1 MDHYRLD
8 AANYERHIADFRK
21 NADRVGQLL
30 AAIGSVARATRAVRE
45 AVEDGRVPADQL
57 DAHVALIEAIAAQDA
72 PDTIV
77 RQEPAVLVD
86 QRMLDELVE
95 LLLKNFQLMRF
106 SNFVIPP
113 GKGPEG

>member
-8 AANYERHIADFRK
+8 AAKYERHNAEFRK
-21 NADRVGQLL
+21 NLDRVGQLM

-45 AVEDGRVPADQL
+45 SVEDGRVPADHL
-57 DAHVALIEAIAAQDA
+57 DAHAAMIEAIAAQDA
-72 PDTIV
+72 PGTIH
-77 RQEPAVLVD
+77 QQDSAVLVD

-95 LLLKNFQLMRF
+95 LLLKTFQLMRF

-113 GKGPEG
+113 GGGPEG